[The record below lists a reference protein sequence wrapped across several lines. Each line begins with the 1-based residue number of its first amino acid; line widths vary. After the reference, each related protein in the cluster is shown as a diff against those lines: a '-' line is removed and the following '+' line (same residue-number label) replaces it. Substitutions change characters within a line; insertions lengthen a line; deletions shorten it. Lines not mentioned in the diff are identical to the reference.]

1 MDMVDAVM
9 RAVRFHRTG
18 GPEVLEL
25 EQVPKPVPGEGEV
38 LVRVMAAGVIPY
50 DWKVRKG
57 VIPVPLSF
65 PVIAGYAF
73 AGIVEAAGPGKSGAA
88 PGERVYGRSSR
99 GTYADYT
106 VVKPASMAAMPKSL
120 GFIEAAAL
128 QGGATTAWRAVIDGE
143 VKAGDRVL
151 IHGAAGG
158 VGLFAVQFAKARGA
172 YVYGTAS
179 ASHTLLAAGKLPY
192 RPQPTDV
199 VRFAREQLAAWYP
212 LFEKEGFEV
221 DAALEPFDEKMWNV
235 DPSWFG
241 RILDNLFQNV
251 LRHAKEGR
259 YVGLFT
265 ESDERGDAIVIRDRG
280 RRLDG
285 EPGSRGAGLG
295 LSIVDRMVRGMNLE
309 WRLEPGAD
317 GTAVRI
323 VRPKDE
329 GGRKPG
335 A

>member
-1 MDMVDAVM
+1 MVDAVM

-73 AGIVEAAGPGKSGAA
+73 AGIVEAAGPGTSGAA

-179 ASHTLLAAGKLPY
+179 AANLDYILSIGVDEAIDYAA
-192 RPQPTDV
+192 RDFADV
-199 VRFAREQLAAWYP
+199 VR
-212 LFEKEGFEV
+212 
-221 DAALEPFDEKMWNV
+221 DADFVLDTVGGKTLEHSLETVKP
-235 DPSWFG
+235 G
-241 RILDNLFQNV
+241 GIL
-251 LRHAKEGR
+251 
-259 YVGLFT
+259 
-265 ESDERGDAIVIRDRG
+265 
-280 RRLDG
+280 
-285 EPGSRGAGLG
+285 
-295 LSIVDRMVRGMNLE
+295 LSIVGEVPPHAAAARGIRVKTVSPAGREDLEAIARMIDAGAAKPVIQKVFPLEEAREAHRLSETGHGRG
-309 WRLEPGAD
+309 
-317 GTAVRI
+317 RI
-323 VRPKDE
+323 VLRI
-329 GGRKPG
+329 G
-335 A
+335 